1 MLPIKV
7 DAKSGM
13 PIHKQISEQVA
24 GLIKVGQLA
33 AGEQLPAERELA
45 EALSVARGT
54 VKKAY
59 ETLVYQKLIVVARG
73 RGSVVA
79 QSVHSAAEGR
89 QGLAA
94 QRVRETILALEDMRF
109 SHHEIAD
116 LFGLM
121 LARRQEELAGFTIA
135 AVDCNPEALGI
146 YQKQLAMLTHMS
158 IARIMLKELR
168 ETGVAETILAPFDLI
183 LTTVNHIE
191 ELQQLAPRAGKKAV
205 PVMVSPTQGTLI
217 SLARLESSARV
228 GILYLSERFR
238 EIISGWL
245 RKSGFRDATTAFAAE
260 HRNIEGFAGF
270 VSQIDVLIL
279 PPGYAA
285 QLPGSMLQVLNHF
298 RLNGGQLIDFD
309 YQIERG
315 SLMHLEELIKTLLLQ
330 PRK

>member
-1 MLPIKV
+1 MLPIKIDV
-7 DAKSGM
+7 KGGV
-13 PIHKQISEQVA
+13 PIHKQISEQIA

-33 AGEQLPAERELA
+33 VGEQLPAERELA
-45 EALSVARGT
+45 EALKVARGT

-59 ETLVYQKLIVVARG
+59 ETLVNQKLVVAARG

-79 QSVHSAAEGR
+79 QAGHPAEGR

-94 QRVRETILALEDMRF
+94 KKIRETILALEDLRF

-121 LARRQEELAGFTIA
+121 LARRQEDMANFTIA

-158 IARIMLKELR
+158 IARIMLSELR
-168 ETGVAETILAPFDLI
+168 ATDVADVILAPFDLI

-191 ELQQLAPRAGKKAV
+191 ELQRLAPGAGKKAV

-217 SLARLESSARV
+217 ALARLESAARV

-260 HRNIEGFAGF
+260 QRNIEEFAGF

>member
-1 MLPIKV
+1 MLPIKI
-7 DAKSGM
+7 DAKSGV
-13 PIHKQISEQVA
+13 PIHKQISEQIA

-33 AGEQLPAERELA
+33 VGEQLPAERELA
-45 EALSVARGT
+45 EALKVARGT

-59 ETLVYQKLIVVARG
+59 ETLVNQKLVVAARG

-79 QSVHSAAEGR
+79 QTGHPAEGR

-94 QRVRETILALEDMRF
+94 QKIRETILALEDLRF

-121 LARRQEELAGFTIA
+121 LARRQEDMGNFTIA

-158 IARIMLKELR
+158 IARIMLSELR
-168 ETGVAETILAPFDLI
+168 ATDVADVILAPFDLI

-191 ELQQLAPRAGKKAV
+191 ELQRLAPGASKKAV

-217 SLARLESSARV
+217 ALARLESAARV

-260 HRNIEGFAGF
+260 QRNIEEFAGF